1 MDALTPNVFE
11 SPAVGILCNLEA
23 DGFRVALTADDAL
36 SIAPRSR
43 LTPERM
49 QAIATHKDAIKT
61 LLRCCD
67 EGVVARRDAFRA
79 QFNAAPVEIIPAL
92 LFRADVPYV
101 SGRCFSCGEET
112 GRPAFGRCWRCS
124 LAWRLAC
131 RLPIPA
137 DLGAAM
143 DTAKVSA

>member
-1 MDALTPNVFE
+1 MDALTPNVFD
-11 SPAVGILCNLEA
+11 SPAVGILCDLEA

-49 QAIATHKDAIKT
+49 QAIAAHKDAIKT

-79 QFNAAPVEIIPAL
+79 QFDAAPVEIIPA
-92 LFRADVPYV
+92 FS
-101 SGRCFSCGEET
+101 SGPTCHTCRVAAS
-112 GRPAFGRCWRCS
+112 PAER
-124 LAWRLAC
+124 RLAC
-131 RLPIPA
+131 RRSAAAGGVRWP
-137 DLGAAM
+137 GAWRVGCRFRL
-143 DTAKVSA
+143 TSAPRWTPRR

>member
-1 MDALTPNVFE
+1 MDALTLNVFE
-11 SPAVGILCNLEA
+11 SPALGILCDLEA
-23 DGFRVALTADDAL
+23 DGFRVALTADGVL

-49 QAIATHKDAIKT
+49 QAIAAHKDAIKT

-67 EGVVARRDAFRA
+67 EGVVARRNAFRA
-79 QFNAAPVEIIPAL
+79 QFDAAPLETVPAL

-101 SGRCFSCGEET
+101 PGCCFSCGEEN
-112 GRPAFGRCWRCS
+112 GRARFGRCWRCS

-137 DLGAAM
+137 DLGAAV
-143 DTAKVSA
+143 DTAKVNA

>member
-1 MDALTPNVFE
+1 MDALTPNVFD
-11 SPAVGILCNLEA
+11 SPALGILCDLEA

-49 QAIATHKDAIKT
+49 QAIAAHKDAIKT

-79 QFNAAPVEIIPAL
+79 QFNAAPGGVTPPCSS
-92 LFRADVPYV
+92 RAA
-101 SGRCFSCGEET
+101 R
-112 GRPAFGRCWRCS
+112 A
-124 LAWRLAC
+124 
-131 RLPIPA
+131 
-137 DLGAAM
+137 
-143 DTAKVSA
+143 

>member
-1 MDALTPNVFE
+1 MDALTPNVFD
-11 SPAVGILCNLEA
+11 SPALGILCDLEA

-49 QAIATHKDAIKT
+49 QAIAAHKDAIKT

-67 EGVVARRDAFRA
+67 EGVVARRDSFRA
-79 QFNAAPVEIIPAL
+79 QFDAAPVDIIPAL
-92 LFRADVPYV
+92 
-101 SGRCFSCGEET
+101 T

-137 DLGAAM
+137 ELAVVM